1 MANAQ
6 LPYPNSDHRSRH
18 HTELPPSL
26 LVQAQRLASLR
37 HPCIITLYGII
48 DEAGSCAMAVEFMRM
63 GSLRSGMKLLQA
75 QVRRGRAGG
84 GRCSGP

>member
-1 MANAQ
+1 MPSYPKTATIVHDIA
-6 LPYPNSDHRSRH
+6 LPS
-18 HTELPPSL
+18 LPPSL

-75 QVRRGRAGG
+75 QVREGEEGGSACGRE
-84 GRCSGP
+84 